1 MKRSVL
7 SVVCLT
13 ALTLAACEQRSM
25 ASNTKICADFKAAK
39 AAPAVTGDDGAGPLD
54 ECVKRWAYSLA
65 SSGDSAEVVG
75 DAAVAACSTQLSRW
89 NQQSLSAPG
98 GVGEGP
104 SLLTG
109 ELTTPLG
116 EHNTFAQN
124 RALFYVVQA
133 RAGNCA
139 PPLAKD
145 GVPEGIS

>member
-1 MKRSVL
+1 MKHSVL
-7 SVVCLT
+7 TVVCL
-13 ALTLAACEQRSM
+13 ASLTLAACDRSM

-39 AAPAVTGDDGAGPLD
+39 AASTFATDDGAGPLD

-65 SSGDSAEVVG
+65 SSGDSADTVG
-75 DAAVAACSTQLSRW
+75 NAAVAACSTQLARW
-89 NQQSLSAPG
+89 NQQTLSAPG

-109 ELTTPLG
+109 EITTPLG
-116 EHNTFAQN
+116 EHNNLAQS

-139 PPLAKD
+139 PPAAKN
-145 GVPEGIS
+145 GVPEGTS